1 MSAAIRVIFVDDEP
15 RVLEGLKRM
24 LRPKR
29 NEWQMT
35 FVGSAAEALNAL
47 KKEPCEVVVTDMRM
61 PRLDGLSL
69 LRKIRPL
76 AVDFVDAFGVPPEM
90 LRSPDLIGT

>member
-1 MSAAIRVIFVDDEP
+1 LVVEAFVDKVDQLP
-15 RVLEGLKRM
+15 NGDQKVALGLLCDLHALCTIENDRAWFMEHGRLTTQRSKAITREI
-24 LRPKR
+24 
-29 NEWQMT
+29 NE
-35 FVGSAAEALNAL
+35 
-47 KKEPCEVVVTDMRM
+47 
-61 PRLDGLSL
+61 L

>member
-1 MSAAIRVIFVDDEP
+1 VSAIRVLFVDDEP

-35 FVGSAAEALNAL
+35 FVGSAAEALTTL
-47 KKEPCEVVVTDMRM
+47 KKEPC
-61 PRLDGLSL
+61 
-69 LRKIRPL
+69 
-76 AVDFVDAFGVPPEM
+76 
-90 LRSPDLIGT
+90 